1 MIIKRNYFYII
12 ILSLLS
18 YFFSMYISE
27 NYISAPFSDDNYFND
42 QQVYID
48 TWNLIKNKNTF
59 EAYDI
64 YRSKYA
70 SQEIFH
76 FFYIHFLSLIGF
88 TKNQAMSIANFSIVF
103 FLLCI
108 INKHFKPSI
117 LILILIITNSYIFS
131 YFFILERFKFAI
143 LFLILLIYFYENQ
156 KLRFIFFTLSVLSH
170 FSILILYTVIYISKF
185 RDKNFFLG
193 CNFKYKK
200 KILNNNFFFLLFIF
214 IFIFIFYDH
223 LLIKSYQLFHDNT
236 LLSLINSFKVF
247 TFCVLTFFVSQKDK
261 IEELII
267 QFMPLFF
274 GAFIIEPSRIV
285 GFAYFLFIYHFL
297 QNYKNKKNFLLFF
310 FINLYFSFKTIYMFI
325 ILL

>member
-12 ILSLLS
+12 ILSLFS

-27 NYISAPFSDDNYFND
+27 NYISAPFSDDNYFKD
-42 QQVYID
+42 QQIYIVI
-48 TWNLIKNKNTF
+48 WNLIKNKNTF
-59 EAYDI
+59 EAYAI
-64 YRSKYA
+64 YRSNFA

-76 FFYIHFLSLIGF
+76 FFYIHFLGLVGF

-117 LILILIITNSYIFS
+117 LILMLIITNSYIFS

-143 LFLILLIYFYENQ
+143 LFLILLIYFYENR

-170 FSILILYTVIYISKF
+170 FSILILYTVIYVSKF

-193 CNFKYKK
+193 FNFKYKK
-200 KILNNNFFFLLFIF
+200 KILNNNYFFLLLSL

-223 LLIKSYQLFHDNT
+223 LVIKSYQLFHDNT
-236 LLSLINSFKVF
+236 LLSLINSFKIL
-247 TFCVLTFFVSQKDK
+247 TFLGLTFFVSQKDK

-267 QFMPLFF
+267 QFMLLFF
-274 GAFIIEPSRIV
+274 AAYIIEPSRIV
-285 GFAYFLFIYHFL
+285 AFAYFLFIYHFL
-297 QNYKNKKNFLLFF
+297 QNYRNKKNFLLFF
-310 FINLYFSFKTIYMFI
+310 FITLYFSFKTFYMFV